1 MVPGAAQLPQ
11 LPPVGEG
18 GKEGTAL
25 LAGDELKLD
34 GGVLLQCSLAGDSGG
49 RRGGEDHRREQMGL
63 GHELP
68 QRPVLVG
75 GRVLPVEGGEGF
87 RQTGIHD
94 GLCDINHGGDL
105 LVCHG

>member
-1 MVPGAAQLPQ
+1 MAVFCSSVVWP
-11 LPPVGEG
+11 E
-18 GKEGTAL
+18 T
-25 LAGDELKLD
+25 AGDGAE
-34 GGVLLQCSLAGDSGG
+34 GV
-49 RRGGEDHRREQMGL
+49 EDHRREQMGL

-87 RQTGIHD
+87 RQTGIDD

>member
-1 MVPGAAQLPQ
+1 
-11 LPPVGEG
+11 
-18 GKEGTAL
+18 
-25 LAGDELKLD
+25 
-34 GGVLLQCSLAGDSGG
+34 
-49 RRGGEDHRREQMGL
+49 MGL

-87 RQTGIHD
+87 RQTGIDD